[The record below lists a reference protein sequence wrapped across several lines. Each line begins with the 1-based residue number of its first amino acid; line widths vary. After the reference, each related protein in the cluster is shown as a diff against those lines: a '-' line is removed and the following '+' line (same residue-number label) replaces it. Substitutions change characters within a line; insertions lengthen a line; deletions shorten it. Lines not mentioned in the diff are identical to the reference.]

1 MKYYNV
7 KIKSEFIEE
16 EQDFTVN
23 VEDHYE
29 FLRWLE
35 LLRKFQTSNIILNVS
50 YDEVERIE
58 KNQRV

>member
-1 MKYYNV
+1 VKYYNV